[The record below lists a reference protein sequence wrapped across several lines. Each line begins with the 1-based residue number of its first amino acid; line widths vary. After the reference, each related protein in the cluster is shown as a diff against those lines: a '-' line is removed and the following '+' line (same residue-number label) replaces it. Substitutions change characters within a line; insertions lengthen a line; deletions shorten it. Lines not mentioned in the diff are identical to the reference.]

1 MKDVARRTANGARG
15 VGAIHREKGL
25 TARPLQNEI
34 PVQTDWYDVLAG
46 ERALCRGAVDTT
58 SNCSC
63 SAH

>member
-1 MKDVARRTANGARG
+1 MVLAG

-46 ERALCRGAVDTT
+46 ERALCRGAV
-58 SNCSC
+58 
-63 SAH
+63 